1 MIFHD
6 NGQVQEESLWSQV
19 WWDERSAP
27 SFTAVWAV
35 KTEGRLACQHLCEGK
50 YRKGEGGEEVC
61 PPGTGYHS
69 PPLLPRVLEPKDC
82 PEGWVLL

>member
-6 NGQVQEESLWSQV
+6 NGQVQEESLSSQV

-35 KTEGRLACQHLCEGK
+35 KTEGGLACQHLCEGK
-50 YRKGEGGEEVC
+50 YRKGEGG
-61 PPGTGYHS
+61 
-69 PPLLPRVLEPKDC
+69 
-82 PEGWVLL
+82 